1 MKKILRLNLIVL
13 LAIVAL
19 ISACSDDDGDVT
31 PIEEPQSIVDIALGN
46 DNFSTLVAALQ
57 KTELV
62 SVLQGDGPFT
72 VFAPTNDAFD
82 ALLSDLGVGSLD
94 DLSKEDLTPI
104 LLYHVVSG
112 NVTSAD
118 LSTGYVETLNSL
130 GPDGTNV
137 ALQVDVTS
145 GVVLNNSVNVTSADI
160 AATNGYVHVIDKVLV
175 PPTVVDL
182 AINNSDFSIL
192 VDAVVKAD
200 LATTL
205 SGDGPFTVF
214 APTNAAFEALFTE
227 LGVSGID
234 DLTASDLTPILLYHV
249 VSGNVRSTDLSSGG
263 VQTLQGVEIDF
274 DLTSGV
280 TIDGLNSV
288 GTNVV
293 LVDIQGSNGVVHVI
307 DKVLLP

>member
-57 KTELV
+57 KAELV